1 MYTRKVCGS
10 VVMMDE
16 QFKREILLDHYQNP
30 HNKGLVDD
38 ERYHMIHNA
47 SDSCIDDIKVQMLI
61 EDNIIKD
68 VRFDGVGC
76 TICFASTSIM
86 SDLIKGKSKEEAKSI
101 IGEYKKML
109 NEESYDEDVLEEAN
123 AFDTLYKQANRI
135 KCGTIGI
142 KAMEELID
150 NYE

>member
-1 MYTRKVCGS
+1 
-10 VVMMDE
+10 MMDD
-16 QFKREILLDHYQNP
+16 FLKREILLDHYTNP

-38 ERYHMIHNA
+38 ERYHLIHNA

-61 EDNIIKD
+61 ENKIIKD

-86 SDLIKGKSKEEAKSI
+86 SELIKGKTINEAKSI
-101 IGEYKKML
+101 INEYMKML
-109 NEESYDEDVLEEAN
+109 DEKPYDSEILEEAN

-142 KAMEELID
+142 RAMKDLIES
-150 NYE
+150 YE

>member
-1 MYTRKVCGS
+1 MFS
-10 VVMMDE
+10 DDI
-16 QFKREILLDHYQNP
+16 KRTILLEHYQNP
-30 HNKGLVDD
+30 HNYGLKDD
-38 ERYHMIHNA
+38 ERYHLVHNA
-47 SDSCIDDIKVQMLI
+47 SESCIDDIKVQMFI

-68 VRFDGVGC
+68 VRFEGKGC

-86 SDLIKGKSKEEAKSI
+86 SDLIMNKTKEEALSI
-101 IGEYKKML
+101 INEYYKMID
-109 NEESYDEDVLEEAN
+109 EKEYDEDVLEEAN

-142 KAMEELID
+142 HALEDLIR